1 MSQPLLPCPFCGGT
15 DQFVERAD
23 YSSCFVQCNCN
34 ARGPVGVQSSDDEET
49 PGRDDAITE
58 WNRRTEPSPAEVG
71 SEGLVDFAIE
81 IFDMSKDGGADLT
94 SVREYAERFAESRL
108 SQQSP
113 ARVEG
118 GE

>member
-1 MSQPLLPCPFCGGT
+1 MTTNTEPLKVGEECREAFQQWATAKGYKLSKMHDHEYESMQTCAAWDCW
-15 DQFVERAD
+15 RA
-23 YSSCFVQCNCN
+23 
-34 ARGPVGVQSSDDEET
+34 A
-49 PGRDDAITE
+49 